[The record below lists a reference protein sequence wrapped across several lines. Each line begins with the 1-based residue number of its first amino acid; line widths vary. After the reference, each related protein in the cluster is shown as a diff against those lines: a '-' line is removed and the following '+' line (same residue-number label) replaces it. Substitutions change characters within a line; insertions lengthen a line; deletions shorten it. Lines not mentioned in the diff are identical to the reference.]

1 MAEGFACSQVELDII
16 GEALRLNV
24 RPFPFDF
31 PNHGDTLPQRR
42 QLAGRVQESL
52 TERGLIRGTSFAPV
66 VPDLVGLYAAARWSV
81 TMLGTAGRRSL
92 CVRAGSDGKHAVM
105 VAQHGDQME
114 FTPVAPAA
122 LVRAVVSLLPP
133 LRPGP
138 GSSVTVALA
147 DLSSGSLPKRDEFS
161 SGSFMQPVTPARG
174 HSGTQQA
181 VIEAI
186 LRRPRTGAG
195 YFVATVRGRNG
206 RESEPATL
214 TWIDTD
220 AGRYALIPDGRGY
233 VTCTPADLP
242 RIDQHLARQMSTLD

>member
-1 MAEGFACSQVELDII
+1 MADGFACSLVELDII

-31 PNHGDTLPQRR
+31 PTHGETLEERKR
-42 QLAGRVQESL
+42 LAVHVEKGLAQ
-52 TERGLIRGTSFAPV
+52 RGLTRGAAFAPV
-66 VPDLVGLYAAARWSV
+66 VTELVGLYAAARWSV

-92 CVRAGSDGKHAVM
+92 CVRAGSDGKNAVV
-105 VAQHGDQME
+105 VARHGDQME
-114 FTPVAPAA
+114 FRPITPAS

-133 LRPGP
+133 LKPGP
-138 GSSVTVALA
+138 GGSVTVRLA
-147 DLSSGSLPKRDEFS
+147 DLSSGSLPQRDEFS
-161 SGSFMQPVTPARG
+161 SDSFMQPVTPARG
-174 HSGTQQA
+174 RSGTQQA

-195 YFVATVRGRNG
+195 YFVATARGRNG

-214 TWIDTD
+214 TWIDND

-242 RIDQHLARQMSTLD
+242 RIDQQLVRHMSTLD